1 MSEEGGVEVRVYYL
15 ECLAQAT
22 YVVSHDGKAF
32 IVDPRRDVESFLVVR
47 GGWGEERER
56 IGREKIVVETPYT
69 GNFPSST
76 YLLVNAIRNTAIVV
90 AMECIQC

>member
-32 IVDPRRDVESFLVVR
+32 IVDPRRDVESFLVVS
-47 GGWGEERER
+47 GGWGEEREG
-56 IGREKIVVETPYT
+56 IGREELVAETHMQSEEL
-69 GNFPSST
+69 FCS
-76 YLLVNAIRNTAIVV
+76 L
-90 AMECIQC
+90 